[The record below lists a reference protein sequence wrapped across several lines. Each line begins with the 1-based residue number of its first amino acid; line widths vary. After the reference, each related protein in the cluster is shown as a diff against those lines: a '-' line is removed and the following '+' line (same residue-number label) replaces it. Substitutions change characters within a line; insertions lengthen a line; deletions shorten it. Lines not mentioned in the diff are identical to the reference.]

1 MATLIQLQK
10 LNELPEDRSLLHSP
24 FIKSLVSLC
33 EIFQIEQVFQSS
45 EVLSVDHKS
54 GQMVDIPAPRQVWH
68 WMICA
73 INAIREL
80 NNLDKDPT
88 WLEQSSQ
95 LMQWASESPLGKAS
109 FVKSS
114 RAKMKF
120 VDMRRIQV

>member
-10 LNELPEDRSLLHSP
+10 LSELPEDRSLLHSP

-68 WMICA
+68 WMISA

-109 FVKSS
+109 HIKP
-114 RAKMKF
+114 K
-120 VDMRRIQV
+120 Q